1 MLETFQFVS
10 LEKSNKNDRIILK
23 DNLNAFRNSRK
34 TISLSIIC
42 FHSYNKIELKKGKMH
57 YVFDRS

>member
-23 DNLNAFRNSRK
+23 DNNLNAFRNSRK
-34 TISLSIIC
+34 TILFSMIWQDQ
-42 FHSYNKIELKKGKMH
+42 KKGKMH